1 MIVAILFAVF
11 GWYLVV
17 YSVAPEDDKDL
28 MNVAVQ
34 VVPPAGSGLH
44 VVGKNETTVT
54 VKVEGMR
61 YNIGNLEAEEIT
73 LEANLSPVY
82 KPGEYELKIDP
93 VQPEDGRYEI
103 ISIYPDEI
111 KVTFDRQISKE
122 LPLEYASEGLGV
134 PEEGYMLGEQT
145 LSPETVIIT
154 GPETEVSDIT
164 RAVVVQNFDEPITS
178 SVVETVDI
186 TLYDREGNEVKT
198 KLEEESQNITTN
210 HEKAEVNI
218 PVLEIVEL
226 PLTLTFI
233 NGPDEFPIENLKY
246 TMSNETITI
255 AATEDVISR
264 YYEVSLGHIDIDQLD
279 LLENNSITF
288 DVELP
293 ENVVN
298 YDHIENVVVNF
309 QTNTLEEKVM
319 NIRNI
324 ELLNVSPDY
333 EVKIM
338 TSILNNVKFIG
349 EKQALGELSA
359 DSVVAEIDF
368 ALQEMS
374 TGQYQI
380 PVRIEVPGEDLLWA
394 VGKYQVVVYVQEK

>member
-34 VVPPAGSGLH
+34 VVPPACSGLH

-210 HEKAEVNI
+210 YEKAEVNI